1 MNAPGKTIDL
11 DWTGLQQARA
21 SDPVASSW
29 VSANAGSGKTHVL
42 SQRVIRLLL
51 NGSRPSS
58 ILCLTYTK
66 AAASEMSNRVF
77 ARLSAWTTATDAELA
92 EALHKLEGAWPDEA
106 RLAFARQL
114 FAVALETPG
123 GLKIQTI
130 HAFCEAVLHQFP
142 LEANV
147 AGHFAVMDDGETATL
162 LAEARRVLLSATT
175 MEDDRDLARA
185 FEEVLSAAGEQGLEA
200 LLDDLVRNRNVIEA
214 FRRSA
219 QSRGGIEP
227 ALRQALG
234 FEPSD
239 DAVAIASELWP
250 LPAFDAS
257 ALAQLGSAVA
267 AVGKDRD
274 RDFHAGLAAA
284 ASLGPNERVG
294 HLRQVFMTQA
304 GDLRKVSGL
313 VTKGVLNALPDLDLR
328 IGAAQEHVVRVLDR
342 LHVHRMFVA
351 TSAALTLAARLNADY
366 ERLKRQRGRLDFDDL
381 VERTASL
388 LQRSGASA
396 WVHYKLDQG
405 IDHILVDEAQDT
417 GPAQWEI
424 IRALSSEFFAGAGSR
439 SAVRTLFS
447 VGDEK
452 QSIYSFQGARPER
465 FREEGRVAG
474 RRAEASGLPFESVE
488 LKLSFRSTED
498 VLQAVDMV
506 FADPENRRGLSAT
519 ESGVEHASVR
529 IREPGVVDVWPLIGR
544 DKRIEDEDWTAPF
557 DDTPENDPRA
567 RLARRVAAEIRRLI
581 GSDYRVIDGKRRRLT
596 AGDIIVLVRKRD
608 GFVNALNRELKLE
621 PAVAVAGADRLVLT
635 DHIAIKD
642 LMALGRCLALPDDD
656 LALASVLKSPLFDLS
671 EDDLFVLAADRPEN
685 VSVREHLR
693 ELARLERSPFL
704 QANRRLER
712 WGAIMASRQV
722 YEFYAEILGPE
733 GGRAQFLA
741 RLGSEAA
748 DVLDEFLAFALAHEA
763 GGLPGLV
770 SFLEVLA
777 AQSPEIKREL
787 GQAEDEVRIM
797 TVHASKGLEAP
808 VVFLVDSG
816 GAAALVQHIPK
827 LRTMLVDG
835 EGEVP
840 LWVPGK
846 SHENSLSLALR
857 RRLMDL
863 AEDEYRRLLYVGM
876 TRAADRL
883 VVCGYH
889 GLNPP
894 RGPNWF
900 DMVSRGLKA
909 HGAAETVFEAGALS
923 WEGWRFTVPGARPIG
938 DFPLDD
944 EGSNPANETISEAL
958 QPFGPM
964 PAPLLPPRPLVPS
977 GARAV
982 IDPEASL
989 STNGSPLA
997 GITRGS
1003 PGDALERG
1011 RLIHRL
1017 LQVLPGIDAADREAA
1032 AARYLARTVPSW
1044 RQEIRSETIAR
1055 VFGILDDPA
1064 FAAVFSAGSEAEVSI
1079 MGTVSLGG
1087 RDHVVSGRIDRIAVS
1102 ETEVLIVDYK
1112 TNRPPIETL
1121 EQVPF
1126 AYRAQMAL
1134 YRALLAPLYPGKA
1147 IRAGLLFTE
1156 APKLI
1161 ALPAEMLEAALA
1173 DIAPK

>member
-1 MNAPGKTIDL
+1 VNVSGKAIDL
-11 DWTGLQQARA
+11 DWTALQQARA
-21 SDPVASSW
+21 SDPAASSW
-29 VSANAGSGKTHVL
+29 VAANAGSGKTHVL

-51 NGSRPSS
+51 NGARPSS

-77 ARLSAWTTATDAELA
+77 ARLSAWTTATDADLSK
-92 EALHKLEGAWPDEA
+92 ALHELEGAWPDER

-162 LAEARRVLLSATT
+162 LAEARRTLLSATT
-175 MEDDRDLARA
+175 MDEDAELAGA
-185 FEEVLSAAGEQGLEA
+185 FEEVLAAAGEQGLEV
-200 LLDDLVRNRNVIEA
+200 LLDDLVRNRNAIAA

-219 QSRGGIEP
+219 AARGGVERV
-227 ALRQALG
+227 LRQALG
-234 FEPSD
+234 LAPSD
-239 DAVAIASELWP
+239 DAATISSEIWP
-250 LPAFDAS
+250 LPVFDAP

-267 AVGKDRD
+267 AVGKDTD
-274 RDFHAGLAAA
+274 RKFHAGLAAV
-284 ASLGPNERVG
+284 ASLCPDERVS
-294 HLRQVFMTQA
+294 HLRQLFMTQA
-304 GDLRKVSGL
+304 GDPRKVSGL

-328 IGAAQEHVVRVLDR
+328 ISAAQDHVVRVLDR
-342 LHVHRMFVA
+342 IHIHRMFAA
-351 TSAALTLAARLNADY
+351 TQAALTLATRLNADY

-424 IRALSSEFFAGAGSR
+424 IRALSSEFFVGAGTRPS
-439 SAVRTLFS
+439 VRTLFS

-465 FREEGRVAG
+465 FREEGRVAS

-498 VLQAVDMV
+498 VLQAVDKV

-529 IREPGVVDVWPLIGR
+529 IREPGIVDVWPLIGR

-557 DDTPENDPRA
+557 DDTPENDPKA
-567 RLARRVAAEIRRLI
+567 QLARRVAAEIRRLI
-581 GSDYRVIDGKRRRLT
+581 GSEYRIVKGRRRLLT

-656 LALASVLKSPLFDLS
+656 LALASVLKSPLFGLL
-671 EDDLFVLAADRPEN
+671 EDDLFTLAADRPAGR
-685 VSVREHLR
+685 SVRDYLR
-693 ELARLERSPFL
+693 DLARTGRPPFL
-704 QANRRLER
+704 RAHERLER
-712 WGAIMASRQV
+712 WGALMASRPV

-733 GGRAQFLA
+733 GGRAEFLA

-787 GQAEDEVRIM
+787 GQAENEVRIM

-827 LRTMLVDG
+827 LRTLPVDG
-835 EGEVP
+835 VGEVP

-846 SHENSLSLALR
+846 SHENSVSLDLR
-857 RRLMDL
+857 RRLMEL

-894 RGPNWF
+894 RGPHWF
-900 DMVSRGLKA
+900 DMVSRSLKA
-909 HGAAETVFEAGALS
+909 HGAAETMFAAGALS
-923 WEGWRFTVPGARPIG
+923 WEGWRFTVPGSKPIDG
-938 DFPLDD
+938 FPFEYELESPS
-944 EGSNPANETISEAL
+944 EGEATGMIR
-958 QPFGPM
+958 PFGPM
-964 PAPLLPPRPLVPS
+964 PAPVLPPRPLVPS

-982 IDPEASL
+982 IDPEAGL
-989 STNGSPLA
+989 SSAGSPLA
-997 GITRGS
+997 ASARGS
-1003 PGDALERG
+1003 PNDALERG

-1017 LQVLPGIDAADREAA
+1017 LQVLPGMALDDREAA
-1032 AARYLARTVPSW
+1032 ARRYLDRTVPSW
-1044 RQEIRSETIAR
+1044 TNEVRLQTYAL
-1055 VFGILDDPA
+1055 VAAILADPA
-1064 FAAVFSAGSEAEVSI
+1064 FSAVFAAGSEAEVSV
-1079 MGTVSLGG
+1079 MGTVSLDG

-1102 ETEVLIVDYK
+1102 DTEVLIIDYK

-1121 EQVPF
+1121 DDVPF
-1126 AYRAQMAL
+1126 GYRAQMAL
-1134 YRALLAPLYPGKA
+1134 YRALLAPLYPGRS

-1161 ALPAEMLEAALA
+1161 ALPTEVLEAALA